1 MISAKC
7 LLLPAARCVSVTDPA
22 APRFHPCGAGGT
34 EGPRGAVRVRVT
46 FVTPKGAAA
55 AAVLPREDEAA
66 RPGSLF
72 RQLIT
77 DDEDT
82 AAPSL
87 FKLGWLSGM
96 TK

>member
-1 MISAKC
+1 MSPCVTVTK
-7 LLLPAARCVSVTDPA
+7 PAVTPLRGA
-22 APRFHPCGAGGT
+22 AVPRFHLLRGQGSPG
-34 EGPRGAVRVRVT
+34 GAVTLRVT
-46 FVTPKGAAA
+46 CVFPKEQAA
-55 AAVLPREDEAA
+55 AAVLPKEDEAA

-72 RQLIT
+72 RQLLT
-77 DDEDT
+77 DDEDA